1 MKIKLGKATK
11 IISIV
16 LAAIFAAF
24 ILVSSI
30 LQWNQK
36 FYVRTYREAVYANSY
51 SSAMYRSKHYE
62 KFVEKHPEQGVFA
75 YGKD

>member
-36 FYVRTYREAVYANSY
+36 FYIRSYREAVYTSRY
-51 SSAMYRSKHYE
+51 SSAMYNSKHYQ
-62 KFVEKHPEQGVFA
+62 KYVEKHPEQGVFA